1 MGRYGTR
8 ARGYEYMDEP
18 DIAGE
23 VLHDALGELE
33 IINRHLG
40 GHRTSILGIQ
50 RLLRAQPKSRELT
63 VLDVGAGGADTAA
76 EIERWSRRTGRSL
89 RVVSMDINTFTC
101 ARARVLLRQAA
112 DADSPPGQPVVAA
125 AVVAAAV
132 VAGDVFH
139 VPFRPASFDIVHS
152 SLFLHHFDDREAAVI
167 LRTLRR
173 LARVGVI
180 VNDLHRHPLAYWSV
194 RLGSTLFSA
203 SKFVRHDG
211 PLSVLRGF
219 RRHEL
224 ETLSRAAGASPMSL
238 SWRWGFRWALCL
250 PPETT

>member
-1 MGRYGTR
+1 MSRYGAR

-23 VLHDALGELE
+23 VLHEALRELE

-40 GHRTSILGIQ
+40 GHRTSILGIE
-50 RLLRAQPKSRELT
+50 RLLRAEPESRELT
-63 VLDVGAGGADTAA
+63 VLDVGAGGADTAV

-89 RVVSMDINTFTC
+89 RVVSMDMNTFTC
-101 ARARVLLRQAA
+101 ARARVLLRRAA
-112 DADSPPGQPVVAA
+112 DADLPPGQPAGVAA
-125 AVVAAAV
+125 AIVD
-132 VAGDVFH
+132 GDIFH
-139 VPFRPASFDIVHS
+139 VPVRPASFDIVHS
-152 SLFLHHFDDREAAVI
+152 SLFLHHFNDQDAAAI
-167 LRTLRR
+167 LRTLRG

-224 ETLSRAAGASPMSL
+224 EALSHAAGANPLSL

-250 PPETT
+250 PPETA

>member
-1 MGRYGTR
+1 MSRYGTR
-8 ARGYEYMDEP
+8 ARGHEYMDEP

-23 VLHDALGELE
+23 VLHDALHELE
-33 IINRHLG
+33 IINRRLG
-40 GHRTSILGIQ
+40 GHRTSILGIEQ
-50 RLLRAQPKSRELT
+50 LLRTEPESRELT
-63 VLDVGAGGADTAA
+63 VLDVGAGGADTAI
-76 EIERWSRRTGRSL
+76 EVERWSRRAGRSL

-101 ARARVLLRQAA
+101 ARARVLLRRAA
-112 DADSPPGQPVVAA
+112 DADSPPGQPVVD
-125 AVVAAAV
+125 AAV
-132 VAGDVFH
+132 VAGDVFL

-152 SLFLHHFDDREAAVI
+152 SLFLHHFDDEDVAAI

-194 RLGSTLFSA
+194 RMGSTLFSA

-224 ETLSRAAGASPMSL
+224 EALSRAAGASPLSL
-238 SWRWGFRWALCL
+238 NWRWGFRGLCVCRRRL
-250 PPETT
+250 HERR

>member
-1 MGRYGTR
+1 MSRYGAR
-8 ARGYEYMDEP
+8 ARGHEYMDEP
-18 DIAGE
+18 DIAGD
-23 VLHDALGELE
+23 VLHDALRELE

-40 GHRTSILGIQ
+40 GHRTSILSIEQ
-50 RLLRAQPKSRELT
+50 LLRAEPKSRELT
-63 VLDVGAGGADTAA
+63 VLDVGAGGADTAV
-76 EIERWSRRTGRSL
+76 EIERWSRRAGRSL

-101 ARARVLLRQAA
+101 ARARDLLRRAA
-112 DADSPPGQPVVAA
+112 EAELPPGQP

-132 VAGDVFH
+132 VAGDVLR

-152 SLFLHHFDDREAAVI
+152 SLFLHHFDDQEAAVI
-167 LRTLRR
+167 LRVLRG

-194 RLGSTLFSA
+194 RLGSALFSA

-224 ETLSRAAGASPMSL
+224 EVLSRAAGASPSSL

-250 PPETT
+250 PPETA